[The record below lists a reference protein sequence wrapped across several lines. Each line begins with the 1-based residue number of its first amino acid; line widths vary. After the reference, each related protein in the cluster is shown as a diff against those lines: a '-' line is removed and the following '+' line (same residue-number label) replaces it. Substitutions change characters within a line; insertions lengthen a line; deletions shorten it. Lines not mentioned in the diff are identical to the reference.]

1 MMREKIPNNTFS
13 CLKLKPLTDFM
24 FKTMQNIDSL
34 IDIADATSSDVGLEE
49 IISGIVNNRLIIQ
62 PLTRIQISSSSEEEK
77 S

>member
-1 MMREKIPNNTFS
+1 
-13 CLKLKPLTDFM
+13 
-24 FKTMQNIDSL
+24 MQNIDSL